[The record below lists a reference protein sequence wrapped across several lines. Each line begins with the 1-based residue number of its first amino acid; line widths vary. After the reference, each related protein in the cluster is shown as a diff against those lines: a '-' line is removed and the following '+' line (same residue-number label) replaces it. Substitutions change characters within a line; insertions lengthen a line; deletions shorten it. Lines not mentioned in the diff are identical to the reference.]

1 MRFLLETY
9 YVGQKFKVINS
20 TPVYNGKI
28 VTIYSLRF
36 NSPSKLIT
44 VKLPDGSLQ
53 QFMPYQL
60 EEIDNKREQ
69 SMRFL
74 REDHEVFDYKGYD
87 LDINLD
93 SDYENEIFVV
103 NVNISKD
110 GKRLA
115 TVKGLKNAR
124 A

>member
-1 MRFLLETY
+1 
-9 YVGQKFKVINS
+9 
-20 TPVYNGKI
+20 
-28 VTIYSLRF
+28 
-36 NSPSKLIT
+36 
-44 VKLPDGSLQ
+44 
-53 QFMPYQL
+53 
-60 EEIDNKREQ
+60 
-69 SMRFL
+69 MRFL

-115 TVKGLKNAR
+115 TVRGLKNAR